1 MPLVTRVTPVAGPR
15 ARGKLEVMDPAQRK
29 EFGRRLARQRNL
41 LGLSKLKLQEKS
53 GVDRTTIQR
62 LESGVQNPEDLTLK
76 KLATALETTVLGL
89 VGTPSLQPTDPK
101 LEHLSD
107 EDLDV
112 AQAFHHATLLVK
124 QRTLGVLQE
133 RRRREALTATAG
145 DVAQSLMALTPD
157 QRALIAQLI
166 QELAQRVRDDA
177 GLSEQTAVS
186 PRQPII
192 ANSLAEQLRE
202 KLWEISGPLGADYL
216 AMLVNDAYDY
226 IRAQERSARDLKP
239 RKKKLQK

>member
-1 MPLVTRVTPVAGPR
+1 
-15 ARGKLEVMDPAQRK
+15 MDPSQLV
-29 EFGRRLARQRNL
+29 EFGRRLARQRKL
-41 LGLSKLKLQEKS
+41 LGFSKLKLQDKS
-53 GVDRTTIQR
+53 GVDRTTIHR

-89 VGTPSLQPTDPK
+89 VGTPSVQPTDPK

-133 RRRREALTATAG
+133 RRRREALTATVG
-145 DVAQSLMALTPD
+145 DVAHQLMALTPD

-177 GLSEQTAVS
+177 DLSETTGQPLPPPIVATS
-186 PRQPII
+186 P
-192 ANSLAEQLRE
+192 AEQQRE
-202 KLWEISGPLGADYL
+202 TLWELIGGLGADYL
-216 AMLVNDAYDY
+216 AMLVNDAHDY
-226 IRAQERSARDLKP
+226 LRAQERNARDLKP